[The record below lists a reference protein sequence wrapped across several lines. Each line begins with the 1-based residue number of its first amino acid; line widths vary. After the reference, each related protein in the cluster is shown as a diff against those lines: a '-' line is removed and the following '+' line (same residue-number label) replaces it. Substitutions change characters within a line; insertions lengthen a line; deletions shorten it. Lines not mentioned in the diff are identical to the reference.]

1 MATSEFGKA
10 FRAARN
16 AGSTEFE
23 FNGKKYNTKLKDE
36 GEKKAA
42 PKEVSSAKNI
52 SQEEGEK
59 IAAKSRAITAGPP
72 RSLSDPRS
80 LSGTSIS
87 DIFST
92 PSAKNV
98 GGDAAKAAQDK
109 RDSSPS
115 FTKGTIFENFGDF
128 GAKNVGGDAAKAA
141 QDKRDSSQKDFA
153 KDTVVEDNKK
163 GGVIKKM
170 ASGGMASASRRGDGI
185 AQRGKT
191 RGKMC

>member
-10 FRAARN
+10 FRAARD

-42 PKEVSSAKNI
+42 PKEVSSVKKI
-52 SQEEGEK
+52 SREEGEQ

-72 RSLSDPRS
+72 RSLSDPRP

-87 DIFST
+87 DML
-92 PSAKNV
+92 PSAARNV
-98 GGDAAKAAQDK
+98 GGDAAKAAQEK
-109 RDSSPS
+109 RD
-115 FTKGTIFENFGDF
+115 T
-128 GAKNVGGDAAKAA
+128 
-141 QDKRDSSQKDFA
+141 SQKDFA
-153 KDTVVEDNKK
+153 KDTVVEGNKK

>member
-36 GEKKAA
+36 GEKKAV

-52 SQEEGEK
+52 TQDEGDK

-72 RSLSDPRS
+72 RSLSDPRP

-87 DIFST
+87 DML
-92 PSAKNV
+92 PSAAKDV
-98 GGDAAKAAQDK
+98 GGEKAKAAQEK

-153 KDTVVEDNKK
+153 KDTVVEGNKK